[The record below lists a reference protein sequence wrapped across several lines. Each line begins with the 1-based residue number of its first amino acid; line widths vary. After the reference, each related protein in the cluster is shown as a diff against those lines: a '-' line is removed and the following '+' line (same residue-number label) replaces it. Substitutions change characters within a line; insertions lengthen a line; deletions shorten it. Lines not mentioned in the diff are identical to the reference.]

1 MIIGTVQYMSPEQ
14 VRRLDVDSR
23 TDIWSLGVVCYE
35 MDGRRVALQGGDGWR
50 HHCFNPASEAF
61 FQMAFRRGA
70 TGSRV
75 DLKKA
80 LAKER
85 DERYQ
90 TARELLIDLKRLSR
104 ELELGVQLAGIG
116 LTASDG
122 AWQRERCPGDR

>member
-1 MIIGTVQYMSPEQ
+1 MATPLLQSCIG
-14 VRRLDVDSR
+14 
-23 TDIWSLGVVCYE
+23 SL
-35 MDGRRVALQGGDGWR
+35 L
-50 HHCFNPASEAF
+50 
-61 FQMAFRRGA
+61 QMAFREA
-70 TGSRV
+70 PPEV
-75 DLKKA
+75 EWILKKA

-122 AWQRERCPGDR
+122 RLATRTVPR